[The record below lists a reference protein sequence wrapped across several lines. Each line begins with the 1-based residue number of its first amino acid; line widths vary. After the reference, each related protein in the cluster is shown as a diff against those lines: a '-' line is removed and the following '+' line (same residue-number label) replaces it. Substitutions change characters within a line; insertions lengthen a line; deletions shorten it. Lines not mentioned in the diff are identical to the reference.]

1 MTTVPVPELLADVYE
16 RVTAVVRRPETWSR
30 PTRTDWTVH
39 ALLAHLLLDAR
50 RALVTLST
58 PADSLPDTDRASY
71 WRGFRPQDTDGARA
85 HVAFV
90 RATAAAYAD
99 PADLI
104 DEWVET
110 SRAAAH
116 ACRVA
121 EPDVVATQGHALTTD
136 DFVHTLLLEAV
147 VHLLDLTVDV
157 PDAPAPPDAA
167 LAEVRTVLASLAGG
181 PLPAR
186 WDDLAAVL
194 KGTGR
199 AGLDEADDAE
209 LGPRAARF
217 PLLG

>member
-1 MTTVPVPELLADVYE
+1 MSTADLLAEVYE
-16 RVTAVVRRPETWSR
+16 RVTQVVRRPETWAR
-30 PTRTDWTVH
+30 PTRTSWTVH
-39 ALLAHLLLDAR
+39 ELLAHLLLDAR

-58 PADSLPDTDRASY
+58 PADSLPDTDRVSY

-85 HVAFV
+85 HVALV
-90 RATAAAYAD
+90 RATAAAHPD
-99 PADLI
+99 PAALV

-121 EPDVVATQGHALTTD
+121 EPDVLATQGHAIATGDL
-136 DFVHTLLLEAV
+136 VHTLLLEAT

-157 PDAPAPPDAA
+157 PDAPEPPDAA
-167 LAEVRTVLASLAGG
+167 LAEVRSVLVPLARG
-181 PLPAR
+181 PLPAG
-186 WDDLAAVL
+186 WDDLTAVL

-199 AGLDEADDAE
+199 SPLDDADRAE
-209 LGPRAARF
+209 LGEQARLF

>member
-1 MTTVPVPELLADVYE
+1 MCVSTADLLADVYE

-30 PTRTDWTVH
+30 PTRTTWTVH
-39 ALLAHLLLDAR
+39 ELLAHLLIDAR
-50 RALVTLST
+50 RALVALST
-58 PADSLPDTDRASY
+58 PADSLPDTDRVSY

-90 RATAAAYAD
+90 RAISAAHPD
-99 PADLI
+99 PAALVA
-104 DEWVET
+104 EWVET

-121 EPDVVATQGHALTTD
+121 EPDVLATQGHALTTD

-147 VHLLDLTVDV
+147 VHLLDLTAAV
-157 PDAPAPPDAA
+157 PDAPEPPAAA
-167 LAEVRTVLASLAGG
+167 LAQVRQVLESLARG
-181 PLPAR
+181 PLPAA
-186 WDDLAAVL
+186 WDDLTAVL

-199 AGLDEADDAE
+199 SPLDDAD
-209 LGPRAARF
+209 RAALGDRSGLF

>member
-1 MTTVPVPELLADVYE
+1 MVDPGPGLLADVYE
-16 RVTAVVRRPETWSR
+16 GVGQVVRHPETWAR
-30 PTRTDWTVH
+30 PTRTEWTVH
-39 ALLAHLLLDAR
+39 ELLAHLLLDAR

-58 PADSLPDTDRASY
+58 PADALPDTDRVTY
-71 WRGFRPQDTDGARA
+71 WRGFRPQDTDGASA

-90 RATAAAYAD
+90 RATAAAYPD
-99 PADLI
+99 PSTLV
-104 DEWVET
+104 DEWDET

-121 EPDVVATQGHALTTD
+121 EPDVVATQGHALTTA
-136 DFVHTLLLEAV
+136 DFVHTLVLEAT
-147 VHLLDLTVDV
+147 VHLLDLTVAV

-167 LAEVRTVLASLAGG
+167 LGQVRAVLEALARG

-186 WDDLAAVL
+186 WDDLTAVL

-199 AGLDEADDAE
+199 APLDEADRAW
-209 LGPRAARF
+209 LGPRAELF

>member
-1 MTTVPVPELLADVYE
+1 MRDPVPGLLADVYE
-16 RVTAVVRRPETWSR
+16 RVSQVVRRPDAWAR
-30 PTRTDWTVH
+30 PTRTEWTVH
-39 ALLAHLLLDAR
+39 ELLAHLLLDAR

-58 PADSLPDTDRASY
+58 PADALPDTDRVTY

-90 RATAAAYAD
+90 RATAAAYPD
-99 PADLI
+99 PPALV
-104 DEWVET
+104 DEWDET

-121 EPDVVATQGHALTTD
+121 VPDVVATQGHTLTTA
-136 DFVHTLLLEAV
+136 DFVHTLLLEAT
-147 VHLLDLTVDV
+147 VHLLDLTVAV

-167 LAEVRTVLASLAGG
+167 LAQVSAVVESLARG
-181 PLPAR
+181 PLPTG
-186 WDDLAAVL
+186 WDDLTAVL

-199 AGLDEADDAE
+199 APLDDADRAA
-209 LGPRAARF
+209 LGPRAEAF